1 MRFLREWILR
11 NWGLKLV
18 ALAVSFLLWTTY
30 TAESISEV
38 GYQVP
43 LEFNNVPKDVE
54 ISGDPPTEVQVRVRG
69 RSALL
74 RRLSRADLGIAVDLS
89 GRRAGATLVE
99 LAPDM
104 VSAPYGA
111 TVVRISPLQ
120 VHVLLVPRRG
130 AH

>member
-1 MRFLREWILR
+1 MRFLREWMLH
-11 NWGLKLV
+11 NWDLKLV
-18 ALAVSFLLWTTY
+18 ALVVSFLLWTTY
-30 TAESISEV
+30 TAEPISEV

-54 ISGDPPTEVQVRVRG
+54 ISSDAPTEVQVRVRG

-89 GRRAGATLVE
+89 GRRAGEMLVE
-99 LAPDM
+99 LTPDM

-111 TVVRISPLQ
+111 TVVRISPSR
-120 VHVLLVPRRG
+120 VRVLLVPRRG
-130 AH
+130 PH